1 MHALHIHKYI
11 NNLLVTLFTDGLGE
25 FNMLEYASAGVD
37 DHPFSL
43 ILINMIPIG
52 SKFTNFFTIFA
63 CFLFVT
69 TIKIAQTTLK
79 EGMTTTLSQHTPQ
92 N

>member
-25 FNMLEYASAGVD
+25 FNMLEYLSAGVG

-52 SKFTNFFTIFA
+52 CKFTNFFTILA

-69 TIKIAQTTLK
+69 MIKIAQTTLK
-79 EGMTTTLSQHTPQ
+79 EGMTATL
-92 N
+92 